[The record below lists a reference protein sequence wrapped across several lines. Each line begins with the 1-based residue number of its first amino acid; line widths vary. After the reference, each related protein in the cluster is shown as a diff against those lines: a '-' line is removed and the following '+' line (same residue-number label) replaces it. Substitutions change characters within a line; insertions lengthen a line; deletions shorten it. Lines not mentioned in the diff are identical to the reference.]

1 MGRLKIEYGI
11 DLGTTNSAIARI
23 ENGVSNILEIDNSKT
38 VPSVVLYDRKDN
50 CQVGIRALNTNKPK
64 FVEFKRD
71 MGMECLTDSPEAKLQ
86 NGTLI
91 TAEILSTEVLKKL
104 AEGVND
110 EILKSVVVTVPA
122 MFEVGQIEA
131 TKRAAKMAG
140 FEQIEILMEPVAAAT
155 AFAMKNIGKNG
166 IWLVFDFGGGTFD
179 ASIVKVDEGIMK
191 VTASEGDNRL
201 GGGDLDRAMINKILL
216 PEIKKNF
223 NLDGL
228 SEDEQKAINKS
239 LKHVSDVIKIDLSGK
254 KTVDY
259 LSDLGQFG
267 DDADGKEIEIDCTFT
282 QDDAIKLYEPYFQKA
297 IDWVKKLIERSG
309 LTINEID
316 EFILVGGPTQI
327 PAFRK
332 MIEEQLKKPDTSINP
347 MTAVAEGAAIYSA
360 NIKNEIKVHG
370 NKIGEESS
378 SEEDTHTEEI
388 EIEYDSNT
396 VNDIEPVSILKKD
409 KTKKLF
415 AILESSDG
423 SWKSSKQELD
433 DVFEVKI
440 NDGVNNIKIKVFN
453 ENSDVVKC
461 NIEEFNITKGMTNPE
476 TSLPYSIGIEIVDV
490 KRKRQIF
497 RSLTGLE
504 VDSPLPAVGLSKPKG
519 ELRTMSDIR
528 PGVAEDKILIK
539 LFQAQG
545 ASEDA
550 EGTRSKLNK
559 YSGLEFVIS
568 GLDVPKLLPESSLIN
583 ITVNID
589 RSQTVTFEAEFPE
602 LDIIIDEL
610 PPAEIKAQVS
620 TTSNEVDN
628 LFKEADEIISD
639 LSSSF
644 PIPDSLN
651 NLKSEIENIKKDW
664 EDNKDS
670 EQTFRNLQ
678 GLVIKLDKEL
688 DNLEWPK
695 LEENIRKSLQELET
709 LVNECVEKKL
719 KGNEQDKSDL
729 DNFKTN
735 FEQLKPSKNLDLGQS
750 LLENINGKDYQIRD
764 KHAGK
769 EQTIAYIRNINHNFN
784 SLKWK
789 DSSQGKAEVDKGMQM
804 VSFGSSESELKQQL
818 SRIFAQMLDPDAG
831 IGGGGGT
838 IKG

>member
-71 MGMECLTDSPEAKLQ
+71 MGMECLTDSPETKLQ

-131 TKRAAKMAG
+131 TKRAAKLAG
-140 FEQIEILMEPVAAAT
+140 FEQVEILMEPVAAAT
-155 AFAMKNIGKNG
+155 AFAMQNIGKNG

-282 QDDAIKLYEPYFQKA
+282 QDDAIKIYEPYFQKA

-453 ENSDVVKC
+453 ENSDLVKC
-461 NIEEFNITKGMTNPE
+461 NIEEFNITKGMVNPE
-476 TSLPYSIGIEIVDV
+476 TSLPYSIGIEIVDT
-490 KRKRQIF
+490 KRKRKIF
-497 RSLTGLE
+497 RSLAGLA
-504 VDSPLPAVGLSKPKG
+504 VDSPLPAVGLSKPNG
-519 ELRTMSDIR
+519 ELRTMSDVR

-539 LFQAQG
+539 LFQA
-545 ASEDA
+545 SSDA

-568 GLDVPKLLPESSLIN
+568 GLDVPKLLPASSLIN

-620 TTSNEVDN
+620 TTSNEVDD

-695 LEENIRKSLQELET
+695 LEENIRKSLQDLET

-719 KGNEQDKSDL
+719 KGYEQDKSDL
-729 DNFKTN
+729 DNFKKN
-735 FEQLKPSKNLDLGQS
+735 FEQLKPSKNQDLGQS
-750 LLENINGKDYQIRD
+750 LLENINNRSYQITDR
-764 KHAGK
+764 HAGK
-769 EQTIAYIRNINHNFN
+769 EQTISFIRSINNDFN

-789 DSSQGKAEVDKGMQM
+789 NTTQAKTEVDKGMQM
-804 VSFGSSESELKQQL
+804 ISFGSSESELKQQL
-818 SRIFAQMLDPDAG
+818 SRIFSQMIDPDSS

-838 IKG
+838 IQG

>member
-11 DLGTTNSAIARI
+11 DLGTTNSAIARM
-23 ENGVSNILEIDNSKT
+23 ESGVSNILEIDNSKT

-64 FVEFKRD
+64 FVEFKRN
-71 MGMECLTDSPEAKLQ
+71 MGMESLTDFPEAKLQ

-91 TAEILSTEVLKKL
+91 TAEILSSEVLKKL

-110 EILKSVVVTVPA
+110 EIFKSVVVTVPA

-140 FEQIEILMEPVAAAT
+140 FEQVEILMEPVAAAT
-155 AFAMKNIGKNG
+155 AFAMGNIGKNG
-166 IWLVFDFGGGTFD
+166 MWLVFDFGGGTFD

-216 PEIKKNF
+216 PEIKKNY
-223 NLDGL
+223 NIDDL
-228 SEDEQKAINKS
+228 SEDKKKAINKS

-254 KTVDY
+254 KTVEY

-267 DDADGKEIEIDCTFT
+267 DDSDGKEIEIDCTFT
-282 QDDAIKLYEPYFQKA
+282 QEDVIKLYEPYFQKA
-297 IDWVKKLIERSG
+297 IESVKKLIKRRG

-316 EFILVGGPTQI
+316 ELILVGGPTQI

-332 MIEEQLKKPDTSINP
+332 MIEEQLMKPDTSINP
-347 MTAVAEGAAIYSA
+347 MTAVAEGAAIYSS
-360 NIKNEIKVHG
+360 NIKNEIKEHG
-370 NKIGEESS
+370 NKIGEDSS

-388 EIEYDSNT
+388 EIEYDSNV
-396 VNDIEPVSILKKD
+396 VNDIEPVSIIKKD
-409 KTKKLF
+409 KSKKLF

-453 ENSDVVKC
+453 ENSDLVKC

-476 TSLPYSIGIEIVDV
+476 TSLPYHIGIEIVDT
-490 KRKRQIF
+490 KRRRRIF

-519 ELRTMSDIR
+519 ELRTMSDVR
-528 PGVAEDKILIK
+528 PGVAEDEISIK
-539 LFQAQG
+539 LYQA
-545 ASEDA
+545 SSNA
-550 EGTRSKLNK
+550 EGTRSLLNV

-568 GLDVPKLLPESSLIN
+568 GLDIPKLIPSNSLIN

-610 PPAEIKAQVS
+610 PPAEIKAQAS
-620 TTSNEVDN
+620 TTPNEIND
-628 LFKEADEIISD
+628 LLKEANDIIND

-644 PIPDSLN
+644 PIPKSLN
-651 NLKSEIENIKKDW
+651 DLKSERDNIKKDW

-678 GLVIKLDKEL
+678 SLVIKLDKEL
-688 DNLEWPK
+688 DDLEWPK
-695 LEENIRKSLQELET
+695 LEENIRKSLQDLET

-719 KGNEQDKSDL
+719 KGHEQDKSDL
-729 DNFKTN
+729 ESFKTN

-750 LLENINGKDYQIRD
+750 LLDNINGKHYQITDR
-764 KHAGK
+764 HAGK
-769 EQTIAYIRNINHNFN
+769 EQTIAYIRSINNDFN
-784 SLKWK
+784 SIKWK
-789 DSSQGKAEVDKGMQM
+789 NTSQGKSEVDKGMQM

-818 SRIFAQMLDPDAG
+818 SRIFSQMLDPDSD
-831 IGGGGGT
+831 IGGGG

>member
-11 DLGTTNSAIARI
+11 DLGTTNSAIARM

-38 VPSVVLYDRKDN
+38 VPSVILYDRRDN
-50 CQVGIRALNTNKPK
+50 ATVGIQAKNSPKPT

-71 MGMECLTDSPEAKLQ
+71 MGMENLSDYPEEKLQ

-91 TAEILSTEVLKKL
+91 TAELLSSEVLKKL
-104 AEGVND
+104 SERVND
-110 EILKSVVVTVPA
+110 EIFKSVIVTVPA
-122 MFEVGQIEA
+122 MFEAGQVEA

-140 FEQIEILMEPVAAAT
+140 FDQVEILMEPVAAAT
-155 AFAMKNIGKNG
+155 VFAMKNIGKDG
-166 IWLVFDFGGGTFD
+166 TWLIFDFGGGTFD
-179 ASIVKVDEGIMK
+179 ASIVKVEEGIMK

-201 GGGDLDRAMINKILL
+201 GGGDLDRAIINQVML
-216 PEIKKNF
+216 PQIKKNF
-223 NLDGL
+223 NIDDLD
-228 SEDEQKAINKS
+228 DDKRKALNRL
-239 LKHVSDVIKIDLSGK
+239 LKNEADKIKIELSFK
-254 KTVDY
+254 ENLDY
-259 LSDLGQFG
+259 LSDLGQFSE
-267 DDADGKEIEIDCTFT
+267 DADGKDIELEYIFNREEIINLFG
-282 QDDAIKLYEPYFQKA
+282 PYFQKS
-297 IDWVKKLIERSG
+297 IDWAKKLIERKD

-332 MIEEQLKKPDTSINP
+332 MIEEQLKKPDTSLNA

-360 NIKNEIKVHG
+360 NIKNEIKEHG
-370 NKIGEESS
+370 NKIGEDSS

-396 VNDIEPVSILKKD
+396 VNNIEPVSILKKD

-453 ENSDVVKC
+453 ENSDLVKC

-528 PGVAEDKILIK
+528 PGVTDDKILIK

-545 ASEDA
+545 ASSDA

-559 YSGLEFVIS
+559 YSGLEFIIS
-568 GLDVPKLLPESSLIN
+568 GLDVPKLLPASSLIN

-620 TTSNEVDN
+620 TTSNEVDD
-628 LFKEADEIISD
+628 LFKEADKIITD

-695 LEENIRKSLQELET
+695 LEENIRKSLQDLET

-719 KGNEQDKSDL
+719 KGHEEDKSNL
-729 DNFKTN
+729 ESFKTN

-750 LLENINGKDYQIRD
+750 LLENINGQMYQITDR
-764 KHAGK
+764 HAGK
-769 EQTIAYIRNINHNFN
+769 EQTIAYIRSFNKEFN
-784 SLKWK
+784 SVKWK
-789 DSSQGKAEVDKGMQM
+789 DIAQAKAEVDKGMQM

-818 SRIFAQMLDPDAG
+818 SRIFAQMLDP
-831 IGGGGGT
+831 
-838 IKG
+838 

>member
-11 DLGTTNSAIARI
+11 DLGTTNSAIARM

-38 VPSVVLYDRKDN
+38 VPSVIEYDRKDN
-50 CQVGIRALNTNKPK
+50 CKIGVSALNSNKPT
-64 FVEFKRD
+64 FSEFKRD
-71 MGMECLTDSPEAKLQ
+71 MGMKVLSDFPEAKLQ

-91 TAEILSTEVLKKL
+91 TAEALSSEVLKKL
-104 AEGVND
+104 SERVND
-110 EILKSVVVTVPA
+110 EIFKSVVVTVPA

-140 FEQIEILMEPVAAAT
+140 FEQVEILMEPVAAAT

-166 IWLVFDFGGGTFD
+166 IWLIFDFGGGTFD
-179 ASIVKVDEGIMK
+179 ASIVKVEEGIMK

-201 GGGDLDRAMINKILL
+201 GGGDLDRAIINQIML
-216 PEIKKNF
+216 PQIKKNF

-228 SEDEQKAINKS
+228 SEDKQKEINRN
-239 LKHVSDVIKIDLSGK
+239 LKKVADRIKIELSGK
-254 KTVDY
+254 KTVEY

-267 DDADGKEIEIDCTFT
+267 DDADGKEIEVEYDFNQEEVINIFG
-282 QDDAIKLYEPYFQKA
+282 PYFQKS
-297 IDWVKKLIERSG
+297 IDWVKKLIDRSG

-347 MTAVAEGAAIYSA
+347 MTAVAEGAAIYSS

-388 EIEYDSNT
+388 QIEYDSNT

-453 ENSDVVKC
+453 KSSDVVKC

-476 TSLPYSIGIEIVDV
+476 TSLPYSIGIEIVDT
-490 KRKRQIF
+490 KRKRKIF
-497 RSLTGLE
+497 RSLAGLE
-504 VDSPLPAVGLSKPKG
+504 VDSPLPAVGLSKPNG
-519 ELRTMSDIR
+519 ELRIMSDIR

-539 LFQAQG
+539 LFQA
-545 ASEDA
+545 SSDA

-620 TTSNEVDN
+620 TTSKEVEE
-628 LFKEADEIISD
+628 LLEEANEIISD

-644 PIPDSLN
+644 PIPDCLN
-651 NLKSEIENIKKDW
+651 NLKSERDNTKKDW

-688 DNLEWPK
+688 ENLEWPK
-695 LEENIRKSLQELET
+695 LEENIRKSLQDLEN

-719 KGNEQDKSDL
+719 TGHEQDKSDL
-729 DNFKTN
+729 DNFKKN
-735 FEQLKPSKNLDLGQS
+735 FEQLKPSKNQDLGQS
-750 LLENINGKDYQIRD
+750 LIDNINSRSYQITDR
-764 KHAGK
+764 HAGK
-769 EQTIAYIRNINHNFN
+769 EQTISFIRSINNDFN

-789 DSSQGKAEVDKGMQM
+789 NATQAKTEVDKGMQM
-804 VSFGSSESELKQQL
+804 ISFGSSESELKQQL
-818 SRIFAQMLDPDAG
+818 SRIFSQMIDPDSS
-831 IGGGGGT
+831 IGGGGT
-838 IKG
+838 IQG

>member
-11 DLGTTNSAIARI
+11 DLGTTNSAIARM
-23 ENGVSNILEIDNSKT
+23 ESGASNILDIDGGQT
-38 VPSVVLYDRKDN
+38 VPSVILYDRKDN
-50 CQVGIRALNTNKPK
+50 PTVGIRAKSSNKPT

-71 MGMECLTDSPEAKLQ
+71 MGLKSLSDFPEAKLQ

-91 TAEILSTEVLKKL
+91 TAELLSSEVLKYL
-104 AEGVND
+104 AERVND
-110 EILKSVVVTVPA
+110 EVFKSVVVTVPA

-131 TKRAAKMAG
+131 TKRAAKRAG
-140 FEQIEILMEPVAAAT
+140 FEQVEILMEPVAAAT
-155 AFAMKNIGKNG
+155 KFAMQNIGKDG
-166 IWLVFDFGGGTFD
+166 MWLIFDFGGGTFD
-179 ASIVKVDEGIMK
+179 ASIIKVDEGIMK
-191 VTASEGDNRL
+191 VTASDGDNRL
-201 GGGDLDRAMINKILL
+201 GGGDLDRAIINQILL
-216 PEIKKNF
+216 PQIKKNF

-228 SEDEQKAINKS
+228 SEDKQKEINRS
-239 LKHVSDVIKIDLSGK
+239 LKKVADQVKIDLSGK
-254 KTVDY
+254 KTVEY

-267 DDADGKEIEIDCTFT
+267 DDADGKEIEVEYDFT
-282 QDDAIKLYEPYFQKA
+282 QEEVINLFGPYFQKS

-316 EFILVGGPTQI
+316 ELILVGGPTQI

-378 SEEDTHTEEI
+378 SEEETHTEEI

-396 VNDIEPVSILKKD
+396 VNDIEPVSILKKN

-415 AILESSDG
+415 AILEKSDG
-423 SWKSSKQELD
+423 SWKSPKQELD

-440 NDGVNNIKIKVFN
+440 TDGVNNLKVKVFD
-453 ENSDVVKC
+453 ENTDLVKC
-461 NIEEFNITKGMTNPE
+461 NIEELNITKGMTNPE
-476 TSLPYSIGIEIVDV
+476 TSLPYHIGIEIVDV

-528 PGVAEDKILIK
+528 PGVVEDKIVIK
-539 LFQAQG
+539 LFQA
-545 ASEDA
+545 SSDA

-559 YSGLEFVIS
+559 YSGLVFVIS
-568 GLDVPKLLPESSLIN
+568 GLDVPKLLPENSLIN

-620 TTSNEVDN
+620 TTSNEVDD

-769 EQTIAYIRNINHNFN
+769 EQTIAYIRNINQNFN

>member
-11 DLGTTNSAIARI
+11 DLGTTNSAIARM

-38 VPSVVLYDRKDN
+38 VPSVILFDRRDN
-50 CQVGIRALNTNKPK
+50 TTVGIQAKNSSKPT

-71 MGMECLTDSPEAKLQ
+71 MGMENLSDYPEEKLQ

-91 TAEILSTEVLKKL
+91 TAELLSSEVLKKL
-104 AEGVND
+104 SERVND
-110 EILKSVVVTVPA
+110 EIFKSVIVTVPA
-122 MFEVGQIEA
+122 MFETGQVEA
-131 TKRAAKMAG
+131 TKRAAKIAG
-140 FEQIEILMEPVAAAT
+140 FDQVEILMEPVAAAT
-155 AFAMKNIGKNG
+155 AFAMKNIGKDG
-166 IWLVFDFGGGTFD
+166 TWLIFDFGGGTFD
-179 ASIVKVDEGIMK
+179 ASIVKVEEGIMK

-201 GGGDLDRAMINKILL
+201 GGGDLDRAIINQVML
-216 PEIKKNF
+216 PQIKKNF
-223 NLDGL
+223 NIDDLDDGKR
-228 SEDEQKAINKS
+228 KALNRL
-239 LKHVSDVIKIDLSGK
+239 LKNEADKIKIELSFK
-254 KTVDY
+254 ENVDY
-259 LSDLGQFG
+259 LSDLGQFSE
-267 DDADGKEIEIDCTFT
+267 DADGKEIELEYIFNREE
-282 QDDAIKLYEPYFQKA
+282 IINLFGPYFQKS
-297 IDWVKKLIERSG
+297 IDWAKKLIKRKD

-332 MIEEQLKKPDTSINP
+332 MIEEQLKKPDTSLNA

-360 NIKNEIKVHG
+360 NIKNEIKEHG
-370 NKIGEESS
+370 NKIGEGSS

-388 EIEYDSNT
+388 EIEYDSNV

-490 KRKRQIF
+490 KRKRKIF

-504 VDSPLPAVGLSKPKG
+504 VDSPLPAVGLSKPNG
-519 ELRTMSDIR
+519 ELRTMSDVR

-539 LFQAQG
+539 LFQA
-545 ASEDA
+545 SSDA

-568 GLDVPKLLPESSLIN
+568 GLDVPKLLPASSLIN

-620 TTSNEVDN
+620 TTTDEVDD

-695 LEENIRKSLQELET
+695 LEENIRKSLQDLET

-719 KGNEQDKSDL
+719 KGYEQDKSDL
-729 DNFKTN
+729 DNFKKN
-735 FEQLKPSKNLDLGQS
+735 FEQLKPSKNQDLGQS
-750 LLENINGKDYQIRD
+750 LLENINSRSYQITDR
-764 KHAGK
+764 HAGK
-769 EQTIAYIRNINHNFN
+769 EQTISFIRSINNDFN

-789 DSSQGKAEVDKGMQM
+789 NATQAKTEVDKGMQM
-804 VSFGSSESELKQQL
+804 ISFGSSESELKQQL
-818 SRIFAQMLDPDAG
+818 SRIFSQMIDPDSS

-838 IKG
+838 IQG